1 MTNKEIMEDLVYR
14 QNKFDIIRQLEEEVK
29 DGIHDDNPLIELVL
43 FYKREIEQLE
53 EENKRIHEELNPKSA
68 N

>member
-29 DGIHDDNPLIELVL
+29 DGIHDNNPLIELVL